1 MNRHVVCLCGSGR
14 FWSEILAA
22 AAELTLK
29 GYIVLQ
35 PNFNTKQT
43 PPNHTTREEKERLDL
58 LHLDK
63 ITMSD
68 EVVIVCPGGYVGE
81 STARELFFAKR
92 TGKLITF
99 THPKEF
105 AARIR
110 ERLLPSWRKFLK
122 AADDFVQQNYRG
134 HGNVGLFPTSDV
146 LIDQWID
153 DCSPPVPVSLISRAQ
168 AATPAAA
175 RLAAVMNDE
184 IGKLRAHLVTV
195 LDLLESAW
203 GVIANAHAPGWG
215 GGGDPREWVTV
226 ATKWRDEFLL
236 LIKPDHPVM
245 LATATLRKQNALREG
260 LQRIIDTV
268 RSRPAD
274 CADLLRDVQVE
285 IENLAPLLS
294 GWFGPDEPSG
304 ARAGLPKG

>member
-1 MNRHVVCLCGSGR
+1 MKRHVVCLCGSGR
-14 FWSEILAA
+14 FWSEILET

-35 PNFNTKQT
+35 PNFNTKQV
-43 PPNHTTREEKERLDL
+43 PPNHTTTEEKERLDL

-63 ITMSD
+63 ISMAD

-99 THPKEF
+99 THPEEF
-105 AARIR
+105 AARID
-110 ERLLPSWRKFLK
+110 PSWREFLK
-122 AADDFVQQNYRG
+122 AADDFVQRNYRV

-146 LIDQWID
+146 LIDRWEA
-153 DCSPPVPVSLISRAQ
+153 DCPAFARVSLVSRAQ
-168 AATPAAA
+168 AALPAAK
-175 RLAAVMNDE
+175 RLAAVMNSE
-184 IGKLRAHLVTV
+184 IGELRAHLVTV
-195 LDLLESAW
+195 LDLLEHAW
-203 GVIANAHAPGWG
+203 GVIANAPAPDWG
-215 GGGDPREWVTV
+215 SGGDPREWVEI
-226 ATKWRDEFLL
+226 AKKWRDDFLL

-245 LATATLRKQNALREG
+245 LATATLRKQNALRAG

-274 CADLLRDVQVE
+274 CADLMRDVQAE
-285 IENLAPLLS
+285 IESIGPLLA
-294 GWFGPDEPSG
+294 GWAGPEIPAKPAEG
-304 ARAGLPKG
+304 